1 VPYEDDDVTR
11 LIINTHDAGAF
22 APVAHLT
29 VGDFRDWLLSDLAT
43 PAVLATLRPGLTPEM
58 AAAVCK
64 IMRNQD
70 LILVAQKCRVTT
82 AFRNTIGL
90 AGRLSTRI
98 QPNHPTDDVNGIA
111 ASILDGLMYGGG
123 DAVIG
128 GLTRRLIMSR
138 RPGGCCI

>member
-1 VPYEDDDVTR
+1 MPYEDDDVTR

-98 QPNHPTDDVNGIA
+98 QPNHPTDNVNGIA
-111 ASILDGLMYGGG
+111 ASILDGPMYGGG